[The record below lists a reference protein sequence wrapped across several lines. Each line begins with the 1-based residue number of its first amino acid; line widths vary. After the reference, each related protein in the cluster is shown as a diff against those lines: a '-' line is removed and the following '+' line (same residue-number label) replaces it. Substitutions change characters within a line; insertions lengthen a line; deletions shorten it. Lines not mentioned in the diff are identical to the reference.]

1 MHSDICVLGE
11 HKTPHIPAEFCL
23 KCQCLLWAIHRD
35 VAFRYQSA
43 AQNADSSARLSL
55 CLGQGGSQGG
65 CRNLSADSPF
75 FRQCTA
81 VRTKTSAWHLRMS
94 TCEWAPQQQ
103 AHVREDSG
111 HRTPHCRTVRTTTAS
126 VHQLEFLTRAE
137 LLLSCWNPCPSSS
150 ALLLSWPEHPVI
162 SVSSTLRP

>member
-1 MHSDICVLGE
+1 MIN
-11 HKTPHIPAEFCL
+11 
-23 KCQCLLWAIHRD
+23 LLMQHQRLTILM
-35 VAFRYQSA
+35 
-43 AQNADSSARLSL
+43 ARS
-55 CLGQGGSQGG
+55 
-65 CRNLSADSPF
+65 
-75 FRQCTA
+75 RQCTA

-137 LLLSCWNPCPSSS
+137 LLLSC
-150 ALLLSWPEHPVI
+150 
-162 SVSSTLRP
+162 